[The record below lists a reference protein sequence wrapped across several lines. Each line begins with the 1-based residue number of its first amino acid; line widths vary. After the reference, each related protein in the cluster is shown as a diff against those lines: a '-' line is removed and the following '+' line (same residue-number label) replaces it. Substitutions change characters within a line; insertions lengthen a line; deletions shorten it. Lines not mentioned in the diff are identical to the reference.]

1 VKVDWNVVDAS
12 FSVKENGTFIIQ
24 SGKKAIA
31 RGTLNWF
38 YSSEI
43 KKAGLLLLFYHYI
56 TFSQ

>member
-1 VKVDWNVVDAS
+1 MVP
-12 FSVKENGTFIIQ
+12 
-24 SGKKAIA
+24 

-56 TFSQ
+56 TPK